1 MTWLALLALAVLT
14 LAPLAWTV
22 LRGGRLRGRR
32 DAALALHQAQLG
44 ELDRDLAEHRLLPAE
59 HVAAK
64 LEVQRRLLAEAD
76 TAEAGARSSGPLVLV
91 LTGALVPAV
100 ALVLYAAHGTPDYR
114 QAAEL
119 AQANLHAQASVEDEA
134 MIGRL
139 RATLATMDP
148 HAEETRRGYVML
160 GRAELSMGHLHEAAD
175 AWRSALAVR
184 FEPDLGAET
193 AEVITEAD
201 AQVTPEAAGLFKRAL
216 AEAPADAPWR
226 QDVTRRLAGTEVKAR
241 GSAPGPR

>member
-14 LAPLAWTV
+14 LAPLAWTM
-22 LRGGRLRGRR
+22 LRGSRLRGRR
-32 DAALALHQAQLG
+32 DAALALHRAQLT

-59 HVAAK
+59 HTAAK

-76 TAEAGARSSGPLVLV
+76 TAEAGARSSGPLVLI
-91 LTGALVPAV
+91 LTAAFVPAV
-100 ALVLYAAHGTPDYR
+100 ALVLYAAHGTPDYKR
-114 QAAEL
+114 AAQQA
-119 AQANLHAQASVEDEA
+119 QTNLRDQASAQDEA
-134 MIGRL
+134 MISRL
-139 RATLATMDP
+139 RATLARMDP
-148 HAEETRRGYVML
+148 HVEETRRGYVML
-160 GRAELSMGHLHEAAD
+160 GRAELATGHLHEAAD

-226 QDVTRRLAGTEVKAR
+226 QDVTRRLAEVGK
-241 GSAPGPR
+241 

>member
-1 MTWLALLALAVLT
+1 MTWLALIALAVLT
-14 LAPLAWTV
+14 LAPLAWTM

-32 DAALALHQAQLG
+32 DAALALHRAQLT
-44 ELDRDLAEHRLLPAE
+44 ELDRDLAEHRLLAAE

-76 TAEAGARSSGPLVLV
+76 TAEARGRSSGPLARPV
-91 LTGALVPAV
+91 TAALVPVV
-100 ALVLYAAHGTPDYR
+100 ALILYAAHGTPDYR
-114 QAAEL
+114 RAAEQG
-119 AQANLHAQASVEDEA
+119 QANLHAQASAEDEA

-139 RATLATMDP
+139 RATLANMDP

-160 GRAELSMGHLHEAAD
+160 GRAELAVGHLHEAAD

-201 AQVTPEAAGLFKRAL
+201 SQVTPEAADLFKRAL
-216 AEAPADAPWR
+216 AAAPADAPWR
-226 QDVTRRLAGTEVKAR
+226 QDVAKRLGETGKI
-241 GSAPGPR
+241 GPQ